1 MRNSL
6 ESDYDNNG
14 GESVSLIVVVNLK
27 LIRNIVSFTKLRVHN
42 IVSLQSAQACMNTL
56 MDTELAALSVS
67 DDCWETK
74 DISECMAGYEVIDM
88 GTVYGLKCWL
98 CPPMQGL

>member
-1 MRNSL
+1 
-6 ESDYDNNG
+6 
-14 GESVSLIVVVNLK
+14 
-27 LIRNIVSFTKLRVHN
+27 
-42 IVSLQSAQACMNTL
+42 MNTL

-74 DISECMAGYEVIDM
+74 DISECMVGYEVIDM

-98 CPPMQGL
+98 YPLIQGL